1 MFMIELRTRPL
12 RATHADAAY
21 LVQRESDMAT
31 LISALSYG
39 FNVMIVGER
48 GSGKTTLVN
57 LLAARL
63 EEQGRHIVQLAGG
76 RFDNAADALA
86 GTARHMMADP
96 SIRSETADL
105 MQGERGD
112 PLQVGDKLD
121 VADQLQVAYRALT
134 WVAGV
139 LPDQSVVIVDGL
151 APKLVHEI
159 FGRLR
164 DEMWALSLQWVVTG
178 NLEDKAILLAP
189 PAEAFFEQVVTLAP
203 FTEAETETLLAQR
216 DPDGELDPHVRTII
230 CERSAGNP
238 SRALVLARQALVSSD
253 PVAELGRGSVIEQI
267 EGELGEPAARLAD
280 DLARNGPSGPSDP
293 QLLRRI
299 GWSRPRAY
307 QVFQALQRA
316 GYAEVSS
323 ERSGRAG
330 RPIHTYRLKG
340 LA

>member
-1 MFMIELRTRPL
+1 VIELRTRPL

-31 LISALSYG
+31 LVSALSYG
-39 FNVMIVGER
+39 FNAMIVGER
-48 GSGKTTLVN
+48 GSGKTTLLN
-57 LLAARL
+57 LLSARL
-63 EEQGRHIVQLAGG
+63 EEQGWHVAQVAGG
-76 RFDNAADALA
+76 RFDSAADALL
-86 GTARHMMADP
+86 GVARSAAADP
-96 SIRSETADL
+96 SNSSETVAL
-105 MQGERGD
+105 VPREG
-112 PLQVGDKLD
+112 
-121 VADQLQVAYRALT
+121 ADQLEATYRALAD
-134 WVAGV
+134 VAGA
-139 LPDQSVVIVDGL
+139 LPDQFVVILDGL
-151 APKLVHEI
+151 APALVHEI

-164 DEMWALSLQWVVTG
+164 DEIWALRLQWVVTG

-189 PAEAFFEQVVTLAP
+189 PADAFFEQVLTLAP
-203 FTEAETETLLAQR
+203 LTESEIEQLLAQR
-216 DPDGELDPHVRTII
+216 DPDDELDTHVRTLIS
-230 CERSAGNP
+230 ERSVGNP
-238 SRALVLARQALVSSD
+238 GRALVLARQALVSSD
-253 PVAELGRGSVIEQI
+253 PVADINRGSVIEQI
-267 EGELGEPAARLAD
+267 ERELGEPAARLAD

-316 GYAEVSS
+316 GFTELSA

>member
-1 MFMIELRTRPL
+1 MIELRTRPL

-31 LISALSYG
+31 LISAQSYR
-39 FNVMIVGER
+39 FNAMIVGER

-63 EEQGRHIVQLAGG
+63 EEEGWHVAQFAGG
-76 RFDNAADALA
+76 RFDNAADALLNI
-86 GTARHMMADP
+86 ARSAAAD
-96 SIRSETADL
+96 SSVGSETAGGL
-105 MQGERGD
+105 VGREGGD
-112 PLQVGDKLD
+112 RLE
-121 VADQLQVAYRALT
+121 VAYRAL
-134 WVAGV
+134 AGV
-139 LPDQSVVIVDGL
+139 ASALPDRSVVIVDGL
-151 APKLVHEI
+151 APALVHEI

-164 DEMWALSLQWVVTG
+164 DEMWALQLQWVVTG
-178 NLEDKAILLAP
+178 DVEDKAILLAP
-189 PAEAFFEQVVTLAP
+189 PADAFFEQVLTLTP
-203 FTEAETETLLAQR
+203 LTEQETEKLLAQR
-216 DPDGELDPHVRTII
+216 DPDGELDARVRTLIS
-230 CERSAGNP
+230 ERSAGNP
-238 SRALVLARQALVSSD
+238 GRALVLARQALVSSD
-253 PVAELGRGSVIEQI
+253 PIADIDRGSVIEQI
-267 EGELGEPAARLAD
+267 ERDLGEPAARLAD

-316 GYAEVSS
+316 DYAEVSV

>member
-1 MFMIELRTRPL
+1 MIELRSRPL

-39 FNVMIVGER
+39 FNAMIVGER

-63 EEQGRHIVQLAGG
+63 EEQGWHVAQFAGG
-76 RFDNAADALA
+76 RFDSAANALL
-86 GTARHMMADP
+86 GIARSAATDS
-96 SIRSETADL
+96 SIGSETADL
-105 MQGERGD
+105 VRREG
-112 PLQVGDKLD
+112 
-121 VADQLQVAYRALT
+121 ADQLEVAYRALAD
-134 WVAGV
+134 VASA

-151 APKLVHEI
+151 APALVHEI

-164 DEMWALSLQWVVTG
+164 DEMWALQLQWVVAG
-178 NLEDKAILLAP
+178 NVEDKAILLAP
-189 PAEAFFEQVVTLAP
+189 PADAFFEQVLTLAP
-203 FTEAETETLLAQR
+203 LTEKETEKLLVQR
-216 DPDGELDPHVRTII
+216 DPDDELGARVRTLIS
-230 CERSAGNP
+230 ERSAGNP
-238 SRALVLARQALVSSD
+238 GRALVLARQAIVSSD
-253 PVAELGRGSVIEQI
+253 PIADIGRGSVIEQI
-267 EGELGEPAARLAD
+267 ERELGEPAARLAD

-316 GYAEVSS
+316 GYAEVSA

-330 RPIHTYRLKG
+330 RPVHTYRLTG